1 MKNKILFAIGDLRIG
16 GVARV
21 QSVIVNEL
29 SRRNHDIDLFSFR
42 ETESY
47 YPLFKK
53 VIFPEKSLNNWRFQK
68 LLIQTGINKYI
79 LRRTVDMITR
89 PNDKHFENLVKYV
102 RENKYSTIV
111 LVEQWII
118 YAEKLKQMFPE
129 MKLIGW
135 LHLDL
140 NHYETY
146 HLAKSK
152 NQFLDGL
159 RGCDRLIV
167 LTQEEKNVLE
177 NRGFEK
183 VQVLHNP
190 LTLNDTNKVV
200 DLNKKIISWV
210 GRIDNLHKGLDYLI
224 EIAKSL
230 PDDWK
235 IRVAGSGRDNKKFK
249 KLIEKN
255 RLTNKIL
262 WVGPKNGEELTNHY
276 LNSSIFLMTSRFES
290 FGLVLV
296 EAMNYGLPII
306 AFSQTGSDEILKNEQ
321 YGLVAENGN
330 IKEISDKLMQLISDK
345 NQREF
350 WSKKSKER
358 SKDFS
363 LEKIAIEWEH
373 ILGTESGNE

>member
-152 NQFLDGL
+152 NQFLNGL
-159 RGCDRLIV
+159 RVCDRLIV

-190 LTLNDTNKVV
+190 LTTIISMSSTMESS
-200 DLNKKIISWV
+200 NKK
-210 GRIDNLHKGLDYLI
+210 GMH
-224 EIAKSL
+224 
-230 PDDWK
+230 
-235 IRVAGSGRDNKKFK
+235 
-249 KLIEKN
+249 
-255 RLTNKIL
+255 
-262 WVGPKNGEELTNHY
+262 
-276 LNSSIFLMTSRFES
+276 SSIYFS
-290 FGLVLV
+290 VL
-296 EAMNYGLPII
+296 
-306 AFSQTGSDEILKNEQ
+306 
-321 YGLVAENGN
+321 
-330 IKEISDKLMQLISDK
+330 
-345 NQREF
+345 
-350 WSKKSKER
+350 
-358 SKDFS
+358 
-363 LEKIAIEWEH
+363 
-373 ILGTESGNE
+373 

>member
-1 MKNKILFAIGDLRIG
+1 
-16 GVARV
+16 
-21 QSVIVNEL
+21 
-29 SRRNHDIDLFSFR
+29 
-42 ETESY
+42 
-47 YPLFKK
+47 
-53 VIFPEKSLNNWRFQK
+53 
-68 LLIQTGINKYI
+68 
-79 LRRTVDMITR
+79 
-89 PNDKHFENLVKYV
+89 
-102 RENKYSTIV
+102 
-111 LVEQWII
+111 
-118 YAEKLKQMFPE
+118 
-129 MKLIGW
+129 
-135 LHLDL
+135 
-140 NHYETY
+140 
-146 HLAKSK
+146 
-152 NQFLDGL
+152 
-159 RGCDRLIV
+159 
-167 LTQEEKNVLE
+167 
-177 NRGFEK
+177 
-183 VQVLHNP
+183 
-190 LTLNDTNKVV
+190 
-200 DLNKKIISWV
+200 
-210 GRIDNLHKGLDYLI
+210 LDYLI
-224 EIAKSL
+224 EIAKIL
-230 PDDWK
+230 PDDWE
-235 IRVAGSGRDNKKFK
+235 IRVAGSGRDNKRFK

>member
-29 SRRNHDIDLFSFR
+29 SRKNHDIDLFSFR

-53 VIFPEKSLNNWRFQK
+53 VIFPKKSLNNWRFHK

-102 RENKYSTIV
+102 RESKYSTIV

-118 YAEKLKQMFPE
+118 YAKKLKQIFPE
-129 MKLIGW
+129 VKLIGW

-140 NHYETY
+140 GHYETY

-152 NQFLDGL
+152 NQFLAGL
-159 RGCDRLIV
+159 RGCDRIIV

-177 NRGFEK
+177 NREFKK

-190 LTLNDTNKVV
+190 LTLDDTNKVV

-210 GRIDNLHKGLDYLI
+210 GRIDIFHKGLDYLI

-235 IRVAGSGRDNKKFK
+235 ISVAGSGRDNKKFK
-249 KLIEKN
+249 KMIEKN
-255 RLTNKIL
+255 NLTNKIL
-262 WVGPKNGEELTNHY
+262 WVGPKNGEELANHY
-276 LNSSIFLMTSRFES
+276 LNSSVFLMTSRFES

-321 YGLVAENGN
+321 YGLVSENGN
-330 IKEISDKLMQLISDK
+330 IKEISYKLKQLILNKD
-345 NQREF
+345 QREF
-350 WSKKSKER
+350 WSKKSRER

-363 LEKIAIEWEH
+363 LEKIAIEWDQV
-373 ILGTESGNE
+373 LGIGSSDE